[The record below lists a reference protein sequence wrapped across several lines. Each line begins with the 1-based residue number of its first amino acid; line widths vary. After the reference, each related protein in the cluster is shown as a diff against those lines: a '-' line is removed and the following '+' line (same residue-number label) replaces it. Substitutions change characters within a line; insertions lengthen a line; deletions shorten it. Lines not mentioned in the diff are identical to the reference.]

1 MADYINRSAGHLA
14 SDNTL
19 YEPARS
25 NNFEFVVMDIDD
37 LLDAGVQEEFA
48 SDEDYIKNGQDVI
61 RVSVISSSVP
71 HFDLSTIEIKRGNST
86 VKFAG
91 NPTFSDGELKL
102 NDFVG
107 ARTKDALMAWQALA
121 YDVNTEKIFSAS
133 RYKKDCWLYEY
144 TPDYDKVIRTW
155 ELKGC
160 WISKVSEDAFSNE
173 NNTKREITATVV
185 YDKAIM
191 HKPDEV
197 VEQ

>member
-107 ARTKDALMAWQALA
+107 ARTKDILMA
-121 YDVNTEKIFSAS
+121 
-133 RYKKDCWLYEY
+133 
-144 TPDYDKVIRTW
+144 
-155 ELKGC
+155 
-160 WISKVSEDAFSNE
+160 
-173 NNTKREITATVV
+173 
-185 YDKAIM
+185 
-191 HKPDEV
+191 
-197 VEQ
+197 